1 MVFNIFHSLIHYPP
15 NGAPAHKAQSRSP
28 HLHRPKYR
36 YPAYAVDPRTNQR
49 TRQLSFASGEAPVAR
64 GHSIRQPISAQ
75 TSLQGPLQTPRLPT
89 AAAHRA
95 VFSSYKGRR
104 NGEIDK
110 AACMFGHVLYTYMTR
125 WALEARVAQLI
136 QMGNALS
143 IAMYVFRVRG
153 KTNQR
158 P

>member
-1 MVFNIFHSLIHYPP
+1 MALQ
-15 NGAPAHKAQSRSP
+15 AHKAQSRSP

-36 YPAYAVDPRTNQR
+36 YPPAYAVDPAQTSA
-49 TRQLSFASGEAPVAR
+49 TRQLSFASGEAPVPGANPSASLSARKRASR
-64 GHSIRQPISAQ
+64 GHCRP
-75 TSLQGPLQTPRLPT
+75 PRLPT
-89 AAAHRA
+89 AAAQRA
-95 VFSSYKGRR
+95 LFSPSSYKGRR
-104 NGEIDK
+104 KREIDK
-110 AACMFGHVLYTYMTR
+110 AACMFWHVLYTYMTR

-143 IAMYVFRVRG
+143 ITMYVFRVRG